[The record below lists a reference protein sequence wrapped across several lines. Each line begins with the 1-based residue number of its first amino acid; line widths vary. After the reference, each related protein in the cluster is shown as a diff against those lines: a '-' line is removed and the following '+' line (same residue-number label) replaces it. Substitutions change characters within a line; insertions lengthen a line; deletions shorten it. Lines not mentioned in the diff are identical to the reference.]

1 MDEVERRHLERT
13 LAGAEAALARFAT
26 VTQKKS
32 RWRIAATLCTQ
43 GVTLVQLGRL
53 EEGLAVCT
61 EVVARYGPV
70 TGEPPI
76 QALVAAALRYRRAAL
91 GGLGRQVDEV
101 GACDEMLARF
111 GEATDP
117 VLRDE
122 AAAALVDKGDLL
134 AASGREAD
142 AVASWRQSLR
152 RYAAAAD
159 PTPELGAALRR
170 ARARLSA
177 VPVVLRPSEPGEE
190 EAVGGLILR
199 AFDEFRPLVSAGFWE
214 RFAAGALEQARDPG
228 RTELVV
234 AEQAGSLVG
243 TVTFCPAGG
252 TYGGRSWPAAWSAIR
267 LLAVDPDGRGLGV
280 GRRLAAWCV
289 TRARELGDEAI
300 GLHTSPFMEAAR
312 GIYDRLGFVRF
323 PALDVTPE
331 GAPPALAYRLML
343 R

>member
-13 LAGAEAALARFAT
+13 LASAEGALARFAT

-43 GVTLVQLGRL
+43 GVTLVQLGRH
-53 EEGLAVCT
+53 EEGLAVCS
-61 EVVARYGPV
+61 EVVARYGPL
-70 TGEPPI
+70 TDEPPI
-76 QALVAAALRYRRAAL
+76 RALVAAALRSRRAAL
-91 GGLGRQVDEV
+91 AGLGRRSDELA
-101 GACDEMLARF
+101 ACDEMLARF

-152 RYAAAAD
+152 RYGAAAD
-159 PTPELGAALRR
+159 PTPELDAVLRR
-170 ARARLSA
+170 ARGRLAA
-177 VPVVLRPSEPGEE
+177 VDVVLRPCEPGEE

-199 AFDEFRPLVSAGFWE
+199 AFDEFRPRVSAEFWG
-214 RFAAGALEQARDPG
+214 RFTAGALGQARDPG
-228 RTELVV
+228 RTELIV
-234 AEQAGSLVG
+234 AEQAGALLG
-243 TVTFCPAGG
+243 AVTFCPAGG
-252 TYGGRSWPAAWSAIR
+252 SYGGDSWPVAWSAIR
-267 LLAVDPDGRGLGV
+267 LLGVDPDGRGLGV

-289 TRARELGDEAI
+289 ARARERRDEAI
-300 GLHTSPFMEAAR
+300 GLHTSAFMEAAR
-312 GIYDRLGFVRF
+312 RIYEALGFERF
-323 PALDVTPE
+323 PDLDVTPE
-331 GAPPALAYRLML
+331 AAPPALAYRLLL